1 MRNVVIA
8 CSLFVASTACSS
20 TQNPAPSEDGQSTD
34 TQSTDSAAA
43 IAALLG
49 EDSLGEPELATELAV
64 RATTPAAFAPGTAR
78 AKAAIAA
85 AEPYDPARY
94 AQDEEFLQQEA
105 ENWLVLNQQK
115 QVLVQFYLDK
125 ARELENLGQYEEAE
139 IQIELAADLE
149 PQNPDV
155 RESLGHI
162 QALLGKNAGEYQQI
176 QKDLELATQIRS
188 ESLRASA
195 LENIEAAELAIARGD
210 YERAIAEASLARDF
224 VNWSQLGVDW
234 QGIDTR
240 ADELLSRA
248 RSEREVA
255 LTEQR
260 LAEEELTTQLLQE
273 EELLATTQTQAKV
286 NDLMR
291 SGIAAFE
298 AQQYETSR
306 TFAERA
312 LRIDPRNEDAMDLSD
327 ASFKAGLE
335 RDNEDFIRRK
345 RVRYQEWE
353 QELQALQVPV
363 TGVLNIDE
371 DYWAQITEIRQPRTA
386 IVGDGDLDA
395 LDSRLIRQLSE
406 TVVPGLVV
414 EEEESLTVVIE
425 QIRATTNLD
434 ILVDPPAE
442 EAALSEGAIFDLRLT
457 NAQPANQVLNLV
469 TDLAG
474 PDVVWSIE
482 HGAVLITTRDKAA
495 GQLIL
500 RHHDISDLTLTL
512 PNFQAPR
519 IDRLRLFEELE
530 DDDGGGPFGGLDD
543 ASTQLESD
551 TLEELVRNN
560 VRPETWDEIEGVSL
574 GLYNETTMIVRH
586 SVDVQR
592 EVQAFLEDL
601 RRFNSMMVTID
612 TRFLTVTDNYLQE
625 IGVEWRGIDNPG
637 APFTDLDD
645 FTSGLEDNSSLG
657 FDNGGTGVDG
667 GNQAGPPSAGFFF
680 DDGEDGSFA
689 GSTSNIFNDALGSAL
704 STVGGFTA
712 QWQILDDSQLS
723 FILRAVESSS
733 QIEVVN
739 TQTLSV
745 YNSQQAAV
753 SVINQQA
760 YVQDFDVEVATG
772 ISIADPVI
780 NVLTE
785 GVSLQV
791 TPTVHHDRQSLTLE
805 VQPTVAQVIALTPFA
820 TNLANAIGSPVEFV
834 LPELRVQSLKTTAS
848 IPDGGTILIGGL
860 SSVLNVERRAEV
872 PFLANIPLLG
882 FFFKEEGYS
891 NEKESLM
898 ILMKAWIT
906 DVREVV
912 KRFE

>member
-8 CSLFVASTACSS
+8 CSLLAASTACSS
-20 TQNPAPSEDGQSTD
+20 TPKTAPAETAESTEA
-34 TQSTDSAAA
+34 QAAFD
-43 IAALLG
+43 ALMGG
-49 EDSLGEPELATELAV
+49 EQPGGVGSSGELAARV
-64 RATTPAAFAPGTAR
+64 TPAGFAPGSAR
-78 AKAAIAA
+78 AKAALALIAN

-94 AQDEEFLQQEA
+94 AQDSDFLQQEA
-105 ENWLVLNQQK
+105 ENWLIENQQK
-115 QVLVQFYLDK
+115 QVLVRFYLDK
-125 ARELENLGQYEEAE
+125 AQELVDLGEYEKAEA
-139 IQIELAADLE
+139 QLVLADGVD

-155 RESLGHI
+155 REALGQV
-162 QALLGKNAGEYQQI
+162 QALLGKDSGEYFEL
-176 QKDLELATQIRS
+176 QKDLERATQIRS
-188 ESLRASA
+188 ESLRANA
-195 LENIEAAELAIARGD
+195 LENVEAAELALARGD
-210 YERAIAEASLARDF
+210 YDRAIAEASLARDF
-224 VNWSQLGVDW
+224 VDWSELGLDW

-255 LTEQR
+255 LADQR
-260 LAEEELTTQLLQE
+260 LEEERVTTEMLRE
-273 EELLATTQTQAKV
+273 EELLAASQSQAQV
-286 NDLMR
+286 IDLMR

-298 AQQYETSR
+298 AEAYDTAR
-306 TFAERA
+306 TFADRA
-312 LRIDPRNEDAMDLSD
+312 LRVDPRNEDAMDLRD

-335 RDNEDFIRRK
+335 RDDEDFIRRK
-345 RVRYQEWE
+345 RVRYQQW
-353 QELQALQVPV
+353 QQDLQAQQIPNTDIISL
-363 TGVLNIDE
+363 DE
-371 DYWAQITEIRQPRTA
+371 DYWRRISKLREPRTA
-386 IVGDGDLDA
+386 ILGGSNVDPLDLE
-395 LDSRLIRQLSE
+395 LTRQLAE
-406 TVVPGLVV
+406 RQVPGLVV
-414 EEEESLTVVIE
+414 EEEESLRVVMD
-425 QIRATTNLD
+425 QIRAVTGLD
-434 ILVDPPAE
+434 IVVHAAAD

-457 NAQPANQVLNLV
+457 NAQSVEQVLNVV

-474 PDVVWSIE
+474 PEVVWNIE
-482 HGAVLITTRDKAA
+482 HGAVFVTTRENAQ

-500 RHHDISDLTLTL
+500 RNHDITDLTLVL

-519 IDRLRLFEELE
+519 IDQLRLFEDLE
-530 DDDGGGPFGGLDD
+530 DDDGGGPFGGLDE

-560 VRPETWDEIEGVSL
+560 VRPQTWEEDGVSL
-574 GLYNETTMIVRH
+574 GVFNDTTMIVRH
-586 SVDVQR
+586 SP
-592 EVQAFLEDL
+592 EVQQEVQSFLEDL

-612 TRFLTVTDNYLQE
+612 TRFLTVEDNYLQE

-645 FTSGLEDNSSLG
+645 VTSGGEDNASLG
-657 FDNGGTGVDG
+657 FDNGGTGVAN
-667 GNQAGPPSAGFFF
+667 GNAAGPPSAGFFF
-680 DDGEDGSFA
+680 DDGEDGDFKA
-689 GSTSNIFNDALGSAL
+689 STSNIFGDVLGSAL

-712 QWQILDDSQLS
+712 QWQILDDAQLN
-723 FILRAVESSS
+723 FIVRAVEKTS

-772 ISIADPVI
+772 ITIADPVI

-805 VQPTVAQVIALTPFA
+805 VQPTVARVVALRPFA

-834 LPELRVQSLKTTAS
+834 LPEIEVQSLKTTAS

-860 SSVLNVERRAEV
+860 SRISNVERRAEV
-872 PFLANIPLLG
+872 PWLANIPLLG

-891 NEKESLM
+891 DEKESLM

-906 DVREVV
+906 DVRDAVA
-912 KRFE
+912 RFE